1 MTQLVPMTEEQFEQY
16 LSYSIREYA
25 EDHIK
30 GGRWTAENAY
40 EESRKE
46 YQNYL
51 PEGLQTPDHYLYSI
65 YDEQRAKHVGI
76 LWFARVVRGEPM
88 AFVYDVK
95 IDEAHRRRGY
105 GTQAFQLMEEK
116 ARELGLSSIGLH
128 VFGHNKGAYQ
138 MYEKLGYV
146 PTDIN
151 MRKILE

>member
-1 MTQLVPMTEEQFEQY
+1 MTQLVSMTEEQFEQY
-16 LSYSIREYA
+16 LSHSIREYA

-46 YQNYL
+46 FQNYL
-51 PEGLQTPDHYLYSI
+51 PEGVQTPDHYLYSI
-65 YDEQRAKHVGI
+65 YDEQRDVHVGI

-95 IDEAHRRRGY
+95 IDEAQRRHGY
-105 GTQAFQLMEEK
+105 GSQAFQLMEEK
-116 ARELGLSSIGLH
+116 VRELGLSSIGLH
-128 VFGHNKGAYQ
+128 VFGHNKGALQ

-146 PTDIN
+146 PTNIN